1 MAKKNQPKVRIS
13 ELPGA
18 SVLNNQSFDYQ
29 DSFQSDYQDDEN
41 TVSSTD
47 IGKYFFTSAPNWTG
61 ALFKLR
67 NRIVSL
73 FGLKTSGTAKD
84 REAQLQ
90 NFKCEPNER
99 LGLFMV
105 YHNDENEVVLGED
118 DKHLNFR
125 ISLYKANHP
134 KNPNLRTLTISTM
147 VTFHNRLGRLYFLPV
162 KPFHR
167 LIVPSMLKGI
177 LRQIGQQ

>member
-1 MAKKNQPKVRIS
+1 MAKKNQPQVTTSK
-13 ELPGA
+13 LPEA
-18 SVLNNQSFDYQ
+18 SVLNGQTFDYQ
-29 DSFQSDYQDDEN
+29 DSFQSDYQDSNNSVN
-41 TVSSTD
+41 TTD
-47 IGKYFFTSAPNWTG
+47 IGKYFFSSAPNWTG

-73 FGLKTSGTAKD
+73 FGLKTSGNAKD

-99 LGLFMV
+99 LGLFTV
-105 YHNDENEVVLGED
+105 YHKDENEVILGED

-134 KNPNLRTLTISTM
+134 ENPKLRTLTISTT
-147 VTFHNRLGRLYFLPV
+147 VNFHNRLGRLYFLPV

-167 LIVPSMLKGI
+167 LIVPSMLRGI
-177 LRQIGQQ
+177 LRQINQQ